1 MYIQRCCLFDR
12 ISAKISKFK
21 LKQVYATKNTSMYP
35 EHLIVHLSTKNLF
48 SCVVPS
54 FCGVVGC
61 ANNAMRNH
69 DKRYHKI
76 PSERD
81 ERGRIQKQRSER

>member
-1 MYIQRCCLFDR
+1 METMYENLYGNCVGRVEL
-12 ISAKISKFK
+12 
-21 LKQVYATKNTSMYP
+21 
-35 EHLIVHLSTKNLF
+35 LS
-48 SCVVPS
+48 SVRVIVPS

-69 DKRYHKI
+69 DKSYHTI

-81 ERGRIQKQRSER
+81 ERGRIQKQRSERRQAWIQELHRKGLDRCQVKVS

>member
-1 MYIQRCCLFDR
+1 VCVHQRYG
-12 ISAKISKFK
+12 
-21 LKQVYATKNTSMYP
+21 V
-35 EHLIVHLSTKNLF
+35 VHLLTKNLF

-54 FCGVVGC
+54 FYGVVGC

-69 DKRYHKI
+69 DKSYHKI

-81 ERGRIQKQRSER
+81 ERARIQKQRSERQAWIRELHQAGIVQNQNTGFTFTT

>member
-1 MYIQRCCLFDR
+1 M
-12 ISAKISKFK
+12 
-21 LKQVYATKNTSMYP
+21 
-35 EHLIVHLSTKNLF
+35 ELSTKNLF

-69 DKRYHKI
+69 DKSYHKI

-81 ERGRIQKQRSER
+81 ERGRIQKQRSERRQAWIQELHRKGLDRCQVKVQGVYKCL